1 MESDLRFNLIVCLKS
16 SYAMGISFGDLYGSH
31 CITPPVMDDTGYP
44 WTRMN
49 IEYVDR

>member
-1 MESDLRFNLIVCLKS
+1 MQWG
-16 SYAMGISFGDLYGSH
+16 YMGISFGDLYGSH

-49 IEYVDR
+49 IELIYIYISS